1 MNAKITNTTAFGKLI
16 RQTRKK
22 FKLTQADLAAASGIG
37 ERFVRELEKGK
48 PSCQLEKALL
58 VAQMLGI
65 KLEAT
70 LPSTDGESKEH
81 E

>member
-1 MNAKITNTTAFGKLI
+1 MKSRITTAGAFGNLV
-16 RQTRKK
+16 RAMRKK
-22 FKLTQADLAAASGIG
+22 TGLTQADLASAAGIG

-65 KLEAT
+65 KLEAV
-70 LPSTDGESKEH
+70 LPPEDES
-81 E
+81 

>member
-1 MNAKITNTTAFGKLI
+1 MKIITAMEFGKLI
-16 RQTRKK
+16 HATRKK
-22 FKLTQADLAAASGIG
+22 AKLTQADLAAASGIG

-65 KLEAT
+65 KFEAI
-70 LPSTDGESKEH
+70 LPPTTDE
-81 E
+81 

>member
-1 MNAKITNTTAFGKLI
+1 MKIMTAESFGKLI
-16 RQTRKK
+16 RSTRKTAQ
-22 FKLTQADLAAASGIG
+22 LTQADLAAASGIG

-65 KLEAT
+65 KIEAT
-70 LPSTDGESKEH
+70 TPPKTDESSL
-81 E
+81 

>member
-1 MNAKITNTTAFGKLI
+1 MAIKTAKDFGKLI
-16 RQTRKK
+16 RTMRKK
-22 FKLTQADLAAASGIG
+22 SGLTQVDLAAASGVG
-37 ERFVRELEKGK
+37 TRFVRELEKGK

-70 LPSTDGESKEH
+70 LPTIEE
-81 E
+81 